1 MMEKLYYP
9 YWNIAFIPGL
19 IMFIYISIFIIFIL
33 ANPDSKL
40 PFISS
45 FYYYFKSP
53 NELGLAIGKIIITFI
68 IHFILCPLTIL
79 NIFYFSP
86 NFILIIFQFSRIA
99 KNIMNNGV
107 AKLYCLIF
115 YAIQINFCGLNS
127 FTKKNIDKRGIDDI
141 LFEGRDSFVSQ
152 HSIEIDTGYTINN
165 FDNNDRLFEMKE
177 QEEEGVY

>member
-19 IMFIYISIFIIFIL
+19 IMIIYISIFIIFIL

-45 FYYYFKSP
+45 FYSYFKSP

-107 AKLYCLIF
+107 EKLYCLIF
-115 YAIQINFCGLNS
+115 YAIQIFALMVHLEILELNFRGLNS
-127 FTKKNIDKRGIDDI
+127 FTKKI
-141 LFEGRDSFVSQ
+141 
-152 HSIEIDTGYTINN
+152 
-165 FDNNDRLFEMKE
+165 
-177 QEEEGVY
+177 